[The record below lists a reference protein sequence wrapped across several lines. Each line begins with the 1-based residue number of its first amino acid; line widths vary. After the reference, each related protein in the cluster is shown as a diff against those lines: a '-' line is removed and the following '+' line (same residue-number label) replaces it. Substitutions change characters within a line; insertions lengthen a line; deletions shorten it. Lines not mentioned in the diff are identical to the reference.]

1 MLNFLRNRSKLS
13 KVLMLCAT
21 LGVVGLGTY
30 TYLDGDCCG
39 VGASCCYPGSPCCA
53 GNEHASLD

>member
-13 KVLMLCAT
+13 KALMLCAT
-21 LGVVGLGTY
+21 LGVAGLGVY

-39 VGASCCYPGSPCCA
+39 AGAPCCYPGSPCCNGA
-53 GNEHASLD
+53 HASLD